1 MDAFDFEI
9 DPINEHEMRER
20 AMENGYRVLSGQIS
34 IDDLLFSSGIIDLV
48 YLPFDFYE
56 LLSPEDF
63 TEIINGEMVQHFEKM
78 EQFEKCKF
86 LKEMDYAKYCSL
98 FNEFYGKI

>member
-9 DPINEHEMRER
+9 DPINEQEMRER

-34 IDDLLFSSGIIDLV
+34 IYDLLFSSGIIDLV

>member
-9 DPINEHEMRER
+9 DPINEQEMRER

-63 TEIINGEMVQHFEKM
+63 TEIINGEMVQHFEKI

-86 LKEMDYAKYCSL
+86 LKEMDYTMYCSL

>member
-1 MDAFDFEI
+1 MLF
-9 DPINEHEMRER
+9 
-20 AMENGYRVLSGQIS
+20 VSGQIS

>member
-9 DPINEHEMRER
+9 DPINEQEMRER
-20 AMENGYRVLSGQIS
+20 AMENGYRVLSREIS

-48 YLPFDFYE
+48 YLPFDFYQ
-56 LLSPEDF
+56 LLTPEEF
-63 TEIINGEMVQHFEKM
+63 TEIIAGEMVIHFEKT

-86 LKEMDYAKYCSL
+86 LKEMGYDDYCSL

>member
-9 DPINEHEMRER
+9 DPINEQEMRER

-86 LKEMDYAKYCSL
+86 LKEMDYTKYCSL

>member
-9 DPINEHEMRER
+9 DPINEQEMRER

-56 LLSPEDF
+56 LLSPEYF

>member
-9 DPINEHEMRER
+9 DPINEQEMRER
-20 AMENGYRVLSGQIS
+20 AMENGYRVLSREIS

-56 LLSPEDF
+56 LLTNEEF
-63 TEIINGEMVQHFEKM
+63 IKIISGEMVEHFEKI

-86 LKEMDYAKYCSL
+86 LKEMEYADYCSL

>member
-9 DPINEHEMRER
+9 DPINEQEMRER

>member
-1 MDAFDFEI
+1 VDAFDFEI
-9 DPINEHEMRER
+9 DPINEQEMRER